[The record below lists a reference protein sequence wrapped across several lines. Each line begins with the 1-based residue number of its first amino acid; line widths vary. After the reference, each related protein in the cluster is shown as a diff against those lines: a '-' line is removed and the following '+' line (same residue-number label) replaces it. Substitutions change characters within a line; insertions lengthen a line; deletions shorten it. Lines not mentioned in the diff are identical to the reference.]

1 VTGPFI
7 RVRQRSSATILG
19 VAAALGLALAP
30 SRPLAAQGRP
40 ADSLTTRRPARS
52 DGGPGVRVQFPR
64 ASLRLQRPAALQ
76 PLGRLAPLRLTGSFL
91 AQQLADSLRASV
103 ERDLALAWTTRVAQS
118 FLRSSPS
125 TAAPLLLPAPTRT
138 GANPNDT
145 TRQDNPFGEYADL
158 GLQLNARIEAKA
170 EQNRNEQCAASQL
183 FSPFNNCRGGFQPNF
198 DFQFNVRS
206 GGIIADRVHVNIDY
220 DSQREFD
227 ASNNISV
234 YYQGKPDELLHR
246 VEIGN
251 VSFAPP
257 PSRFITSG
265 IPSGNYGLQA
275 IGQLG
280 PMRFRSIVAQ
290 QKGNVIRDR
299 FFTVGEQTL
308 QDVRREVEDYQV
320 EPRRFFFT
328 IDPKVFTAEY
338 PNIDILDRQQMTR
351 LASSLAD
358 TLRPTRIYLYRLLIG
373 GQPQNPNGPQFIV
386 RGLANAGRGQVY
398 EYLREGL
405 DYYVDPSFLWVALVR
420 PLNLNNERLVVAYR
434 VRIDGRDT
442 TYVNTGGTPDPEFT
456 EREQFANLLY
466 DPSIRPGDAS
476 FDREIRS
483 IYRIG
488 GEDVQRRTVDVTVVT
503 GTGDQEKPVAGEF
516 QTFLQMFG
524 LAQSTNPAAFDVENR
539 VWPRPSDP
547 NFNVGG
553 TMGGADAKIIRDYFL
568 VLPSLQ
574 PFSDS
579 GLVVPG
585 NPSNSAIY
593 STPSEYLYSS
603 QHPQTLYRMIVR
615 YSSQGGGERGSLM
628 LGSVQVRQNSER
640 ITVDGVPLRRDID
653 YTVDYELG
661 RVSFTRGDT
670 LFPRPRQVAVQY
682 EENPLFAAAP
692 TSILGIAT
700 EFPTE
705 NGLLTFTALS
715 QSQRTTFTRPPL
727 GLEPASSFLAGVSG
741 NFTFDAAPLTRAL
754 DALPFVHTTALSRI
768 SLQGEFAT
776 SRPRPNSAGQAYVES
791 FEGEGGIT
799 VVLDDRNWYYSSEP
813 PVGIRLSARFGPA
826 VFDVERAATM
836 TWQTNIRDENGDDR
850 VFFLDEIDPQTTLAG
865 RGFSAPERLLWMT
878 LFPRSVGGL
887 SAGDG
892 RDYRWTT
899 PGGPPGRRWRSIR
912 TSLNPSGLDLTRVE
926 ELEFWALID
935 TTTLNRA
942 KNPTLVFDFG
952 DISENS
958 VAFAPTTLT
967 VDGADSTYTGR
978 TLQGYDVLNSE
989 RDPFSRSF
997 NAAVNDVGLPGDVVD
1012 AIDVTGGV
1020 TGTATNL
1027 ALCAARARFAL
1038 RIGDTRANCTVRN
1051 DHLDEEDLDGDNVLN
1066 LRGVDRENEQ
1076 FRRYVVDLADAQAY
1090 TRIGGP
1096 RQASQ
1101 GGVDT
1106 PVRWVQFRV
1115 PFNAP
1120 SDSLGAPLLRRIRA
1134 LRISMISGDA
1144 AADDEDV
1151 TVPIARLRLVGSPW
1165 LKRSERVLSG
1175 IAGDSLATNGGFVIA
1190 SVIGT
1195 NDRDTT
1201 NGVFYQSPPG
1211 VVEQLETQAGDLQS
1225 TRAQINERSLRLLAG
1240 DLPLYD
1246 RAEAYYRF
1254 PEGEKNFMGYKELRL
1269 WARGRNNG
1277 WGDDGELQMYV
1288 KLGRD
1293 ASNFYLYRTPV
1304 HSGNTREAWLPEVRV
1319 DFDRFYALRARLQ
1332 NAYLQSSADSIACTG
1347 LDAELIARSGLPLG
1361 TPVRRFAACEDGYIV
1376 YTVDPGVSPPNLAA
1390 VQELAVGIVRVRD
1403 AAVDPT
1409 GIANPIAPGDTLE
1422 LWVDDIRLGN
1432 VEDTPGY
1439 AGQIGLAVV
1448 AGDVADIRVNVS
1460 RKDPH
1465 FRQLAEQPSF
1475 ITDDALDLASS
1486 VRLDKFLP
1494 SALGI
1499 ALPFTVAHSS
1509 TSRDP
1514 LFLSRSDIRGEG
1526 IQGLRV
1532 PRTSAT
1538 RYGLALRR
1546 VTPMRGFAAPI
1557 LNNLALTGTYS
1568 TGDVQSEY
1576 QRETTSGYTVGAD
1589 YLLAAA
1595 PHVLRF
1601 PGWFNRALS
1610 RLPSWLEGSEAG
1622 RALRDASLRWSPS
1635 QLRLTS
1641 DLVRTDNQRLSF
1653 LKPADA
1659 PDDDPRR
1666 VDGLVFRWRNGAALE
1681 LRPFAALTARL
1692 DAVSIRDLR
1701 QFDQPTPVD
1710 SAATRERWELFGRD
1724 LGLER
1729 ERTLST
1735 ILSFAP
1741 AIAAWLRPRVEYG
1754 SSFGM
1759 LRDPNSRS
1767 VVPTEDGTT
1776 FRLPRRLNASQNFTT
1791 AATVEPGRAIANV
1804 FGDSSMVRWLASALG
1819 PIDASYTR
1827 SLLSAYDGT
1836 PFNPPARFQFGWGN
1850 AGDFRSIEGRLATS
1864 AGQQQ
1869 TFAVNGALNL
1879 PLRATLVSRFG
1890 HTESRNWTARSDNVH
1905 AEVENTQHTF
1915 PDLSLRWNFRPRFI
1929 SAVISS
1935 LGANAGLRRT
1945 LTTSRVPGD
1954 VTGGVTEES
1963 RTETRSYPLNL
1974 SVAWGFG
1981 GLSTAAGY
1989 TRTMREDA
1997 RPGSIGDGSSHE
2009 LALDFGKSFRAP
2021 VTWNLRSDIRTRV
2034 GFQRS
2039 RSQNFVVNGST
2050 GKRSALADNGR
2061 TAFSLNADSDVAE
2074 NMAFSLQGSR
2084 VVSFDRNF
2092 NRRFTQ
2098 TVITAVLNLQFF
2110 AGELR

>member
-1 VTGPFI
+1 M
-7 RVRQRSSATILG
+7 
-19 VAAALGLALAP
+19 
-30 SRPLAAQGRP
+30 
-40 ADSLTTRRPARS
+40 
-52 DGGPGVRVQFPR
+52 QFPR
-64 ASLRLQRPAALQ
+64 ESLRLPRPPALE
-76 PLGRLAPLRLTGSFL
+76 PFGRLAPLRLTGAFV
-91 AQQLADSLRASV
+91 AEQLADSLRIDVDRQLAQAWR
-103 ERDLALAWTTRVAQS
+103 ERLTRRFLPPAAPAIALAPR
-118 FLRSSPS
+118 
-125 TAAPLLLPAPTRT
+125 AALPAGASPDSTRP
-138 GANPNDT
+138 A
-145 TRQDNPFGEYADL
+145 NPFGDYADL
-158 GLQLNARIEAKA
+158 GLQLNTRIEAKA
-170 EQNRNEQCAASQL
+170 EQNRNEQCAASQIY
-183 FSPFNNCRGGFQPNF
+183 SPFSNCRGGYQPNF

-206 GGIIADRVHVNIDY
+206 GGVIADRVHVNIDY

-246 VEIGN
+246 VEVGN

-299 FFTVGEQTL
+299 FFTVGDQTL

-328 IDPKVFTAEY
+328 IDPKIFTAEY

-351 LASSLAD
+351 LAASLPD

-373 GQPQNPNGPQFIV
+373 GQPANPNGPQFIV
-386 RGLANAGRGQVY
+386 RGLPNSGRGQIY
-398 EYLREGL
+398 EYLREGV

-442 TYVNTGGTPDPEFT
+442 TYLNTGGTPDPEFT
-456 EREQFANLLY
+456 ESDQFANLLY
-466 DPSIRPGDAS
+466 DPSIRPGDPA
-476 FDREIRS
+476 FDRELRS
-483 IYRIG
+483 VYRLG

-503 GTGDQEKPVAGEF
+503 GTGDQEKPVTGEF
-516 QTFLQMFG
+516 QTFLQMFR
-524 LAQSTNPAAFDVENR
+524 LSQPTNPSAFDVENR

-547 NFNVGG
+547 NFNVGA
-553 TMGGADAKIIRDYFL
+553 TTAGAESKIIRDYFL
-568 VLPSLQ
+568 VFPSLK

-593 STPSEYLYSS
+593 STPSEYLYSA
-603 QHPQTLYRMIVR
+603 QHPQTLYRMVVS
-615 YSSQGGGERGSLM
+615 YSSQGGGERGSLL
-628 LGSVQVRQNSER
+628 LGSVQVRRNSER
-640 ITVDGVPLRRDID
+640 ISVDGIPLRRDVD

-661 RVSFTRGDT
+661 RVTFARGDT
-670 LFPRPRQVAVQY
+670 LFPAPRQVSVQY

-692 TSILGIAT
+692 TSIFGIAT

-727 GLEPASSFLAGVSG
+727 GLEPASSLIAGVTG
-741 NFTFDAAPLTRAL
+741 NFTFDAAPLTHAL
-754 DALPFVHTTALSRI
+754 DALPFLSTTAPSRV

-776 SRPRPNSAGQAYVES
+776 SRPRPNSAGQAYIES

-799 VVLDDRNWYYSSEP
+799 VTLDDRNWYYGSAP
-813 PVGIRLSARFGPA
+813 YPGPRLEARFGNG
-826 VFDVERAATM
+826 VFDFDRAATM
-836 TWQTNIRDENGDDR
+836 TWQTNIVNADGDPVVYR
-850 VFFLDEIDPQTTLAG
+850 LETIDPQTRQTGGVSL
-865 RGFSAPERLLWMT
+865 PEPVLWMT
-878 LFPRSVGGL
+878 LFPRSIGGL
-887 SAGDG
+887 STGDG

-899 PGGPPGRRWRSIR
+899 PATVPGRRWRSIR
-912 TSLNPSGLDLTRVE
+912 TSLNPSGIDLTRVE
-926 ELEFWALID
+926 ELEFWARID

-958 VAFAPTTLT
+958 VAFGPQTLT
-967 VDGADSTYTGR
+967 VSGADSIYTGR
-978 TLQGYDVLNSE
+978 QLQGYDVFNSE
-989 RDPFSRSF
+989 RDTFSRSF
-997 NAAVNDVGLPGDVVD
+997 NAAVNDTGLPGDVID
-1012 AIDVTGGV
+1012 ALTVVGGA
-1020 TGTATNL
+1020 TSTATDV
-1027 ALCAARARFAL
+1027 AVCAARARSAL

-1066 LRGVDRENEQ
+1066 LRGVDAGNEQ
-1076 FRRYVVDLADAQAY
+1076 YRRYIVDLADGRSY

-1096 RQASQ
+1096 LPEQNN
-1101 GGVDT
+1101 GVDS
-1106 PVRWVQFRV
+1106 PVRWVQFRI

-1120 SDSLGAPLLRRIRA
+1120 SDSLNSPLLRRVRA
-1134 LRISMISGDA
+1134 LRLTIIAGDGSA
-1144 AADDEDV
+1144 DEDEV
-1151 TVPIARLRLVGSPW
+1151 TVPLARVRLVGSPW
-1165 LKRSERVLSG
+1165 LKRAERVLSG

-1195 NDRDTT
+1195 NDFDPT

-1211 VVEQLETQAGDLQS
+1211 VVEQLETQAGDLQA
-1225 TRAQINERSLRLLAG
+1225 TRTQINERSLRLLAG

-1277 WGDDGELQMYV
+1277 WGDAGELQMYV

-1293 ASNFYLYRTPV
+1293 PSNFYLYRAPV
-1304 HSGNTREAWLPEVRV
+1304 HSGDSREAWLPEVRV
-1319 DFDRFYALRARLQ
+1319 DFERFYALRARLQ
-1332 NAYLQSSADSIACTG
+1332 NAYLQSTADSISCTG

-1361 TPVRRFAACEDGYIV
+1361 TPIKRFAACQDGYIV
-1376 YTVDPGVSPPNLAA
+1376 YTIDPGVSAPNLAA
-1390 VQELAVGIVRVRD
+1390 VQELAVGMVRVRD
-1403 AAVDPT
+1403 AASDPT
-1409 GIANPIAPGDTLE
+1409 GIANPIVPGDTLE
-1422 LWVDDIRLGN
+1422 LWVDDIRLGK

-1439 AGQIGLAVV
+1439 AGQVGLAVV
-1448 AGDVADIRVNVS
+1448 AGDIADVRVNVS

-1494 SALGI
+1494 RVLGI
-1499 ALPFTVAHSS
+1499 AMPLTVAHHS
-1509 TSRDP
+1509 TARDP
-1514 LFLSRSDIRGEG
+1514 LFLSRSDIRGDG
-1526 IQGLRV
+1526 IEGLRA
-1532 PRTSAT
+1532 PRTNAT
-1538 RYGLALRR
+1538 RYGIGLRR
-1546 VTPMRGFAAPI
+1546 VTPMRGFAAP
-1557 LNNLALTGTYS
+1557 LFNNLSLTGTYA

-1576 QRETTSGYTVGAD
+1576 QKETTRGYTVGAD

-1595 PHVLRF
+1595 PRVLRF
-1601 PGWFNRALS
+1601 PGWFSRAFS
-1610 RLPSWLEGSEAG
+1610 RLPNWLEGSEGA
-1622 RALRDASLRWSPS
+1622 RALRDGSLRWSPS

-1641 DLVRTDNQRLSF
+1641 DLVRTENQRLSF
-1653 LKPADA
+1653 LKPANA
-1659 PDDDPRR
+1659 ADDDARR
-1666 VDGLVFRWRNGAALE
+1666 VNGLVFRWRNGAALE

-1692 DAVSIRDLR
+1692 DAISVRDLR
-1701 QFDQPTPVD
+1701 HFDQATAVD
-1710 SAATRERWELFGRD
+1710 SAASRERSRLFGRD
-1724 LGLER
+1724 VGLER

-1735 ILSFAP
+1735 LLSFAP
-1741 AIAAWLRPRVEYG
+1741 AVAAWLRPRLEYG
-1754 SSFGM
+1754 TSFGL
-1759 LRDPNSRS
+1759 LRDPDSRS
-1767 VVPTEDGTT
+1767 VVLEETDTIG
-1776 FRLPRRLNASQNFTT
+1776 RLPRRLNASQNLTT
-1791 AATVEPGRAIANV
+1791 AATVDFGRAITNV
-1804 FGDSSMVRWLASALG
+1804 FGDSSFLRRMASALG
-1819 PIDASYTR
+1819 PVDASYTR

-1836 PFNPPARFQFGWGN
+1836 PFDPPARFQLGWGN
-1850 AGDFRSIEGRLATS
+1850 AGDFRAIDGRLATS
-1864 AGQQQ
+1864 AGQQE
-1869 TFAVNGALNL
+1869 TFALNGALNL

-1890 HTESRNWTARSDNVH
+1890 HIESRNWTARSDSVQ
-1905 AEVENTQHTF
+1905 AEVHNTQHVF

-1929 SAVISS
+1929 SALISS
-1935 LGANAGLRRT
+1935 IGANAGWRRT

-1954 VTGGVTEES
+1954 LTGGVTEES
-1963 RTETRSYPLNL
+1963 HTETRSYPVNM

-1989 TRTMREDA
+1989 TLTTRDEE
-1997 RPGSIGDGSSHE
+1997 RPGNIGDGNSRD
-2009 LALDFGKSFRAP
+2009 LALDLGKSFRP
-2021 VTWNLRSDIRTRV
+2021 PTTWNLRSDIRTRL

-2039 RSQNFVVNGST
+2039 RSQNFVVNGAT

-2074 NMAFSLQGSR
+2074 NMSFSLQGSR
-2084 VVSFDRNF
+2084 VVTFDRNF

-2110 AGELR
+2110 AGELK